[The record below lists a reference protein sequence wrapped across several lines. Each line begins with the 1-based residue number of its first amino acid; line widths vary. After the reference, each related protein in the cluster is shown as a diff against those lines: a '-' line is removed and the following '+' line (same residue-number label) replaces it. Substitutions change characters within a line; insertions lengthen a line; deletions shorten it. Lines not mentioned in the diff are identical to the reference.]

1 MNQIKIKL
9 IFFTILSL
17 FISNCSNLN
26 STFINADTKRI
37 DKYNKDGKLLQS
49 YYKIYNKDLNYWY
62 PAECLAN
69 DSKCQHTRLSLFQ
82 IKNAK
87 ENNLRDDIYN
97 YQVKSIKDQNRIDD
111 NKENSTN
118 NQNQNQNLDQYQ
130 DPNFGIT
137 QPNEIMECEGG
148 YNRC

>member
-26 STFINADTKRI
+26 STFINDDTKRI

-69 DSKCQHTRLSLFQ
+69 DSKCQYTRLSLFQ

-87 ENNLRDDIYN
+87 ENNSRDDIYN

-118 NQNQNQNLDQYQ
+118 NQNQNLDQYQ
-130 DPNFGIT
+130 DPNFGIA